1 MSPSPNTK
9 IEHITTINAPI
20 EEVWEKLIDIQ
31 TWKTWNKWTLLNADG
46 AVTGTNGKLMAS
58 FDGNDEWKSF
68 DFTFGEVDSQTHT
81 LCWFGS
87 VGPRGCLFHG
97 YHTMKLEEIKCKNDG
112 PSATRL
118 IHTEKFHGILPRF
131 GMGLPYQKLNRN
143 YQLMNEALK
152 TSIETAK

>member
-9 IEHITTINAPI
+9 IEHITIIDAPI
-20 EEVWEKLIDIQ
+20 EKVWEKLIDIH
-31 TWKTWNKWTLLNADG
+31 TWDTWNKWTLLNADD
-46 AVTGTNGKLMAS
+46 AVKGRNGKLMAC
-58 FDGNDEWKSF
+58 FDGNDEWKSY

-97 YHTMKLEEIKCKNDG
+97 NHTMKLEELKSENDG
-112 PSATRL
+112 SSTTRL
-118 IHTEKFHGILPRF
+118 IHTEKFSGLLPRVK
-131 GMGLPYQKLNRN
+131 MGLPYQKLDRN

-152 TSIETAK
+152 SSIENVK